1 MYLPGSN
8 VKSLYCDPVE
18 HVFTEVYPDFILKK
32 SQFLFVVQMLFLFF
46 FNFVQQLQ
54 TCHLCLNWESLFY
67 VAYYC
72 TYGKK
77 EIMHIKNIVENRH

>member
-54 TCHLCLNWESLFY
+54 ANMSSLPQLGISILCCLLLYIW
-67 VAYYC
+67 
-72 TYGKK
+72 KK
-77 EIMHIKNIVENRH
+77 RNHAH